1 MLQNLR
7 NVNLINMKK
16 LSAIVFVCLLSGCA
30 TPYQPYSYL
39 GGGGYKDVQLSEN
52 SFKITVEANGYTSK
66 TQASDLALLRAA
78 DLTLENDFKYFVI
91 IGSADE
97 GGGVVYAAP
106 ATTSVN
112 IYANKYGATGT
123 AQTYGGQT
131 FYVAFP
137 APVLTILAFKDKPAI
152 SGMVY
157 DAQITSRSLKNQM
170 NIK

>member
-1 MLQNLR
+1 MK
-7 NVNLINMKK
+7 MKK
-16 LSAIVFVCLLSGCA
+16 LCVLALVALLAACA
-30 TPYQPYSYL
+30 TAYQPYSYF

-66 TQASDLALLRAA
+66 SQAADLALLRAA
-78 DLTLENDFKYFVI
+78 DLTLEKGFKHFVI
-91 IGSADE
+91 VDSADQSY
-97 GGGVVYAAP
+97 GMNY
-106 ATTSVN
+106 TTPTTTTVN
-112 IYANKYGATGT
+112 VTGNKFGAIGT

-137 APVLTILAFKDKPAI
+137 TPVLTILAFKEKPQI

-157 DAQITSRSLKNQM
+157 DAATTSRSLRAQL